1 MLLVAGLRNPGAR
14 YERTRHNMGGDVAAV
29 LAERH
34 AAAFKKA
41 RRFIRAEV
49 AEMRIEDVRLVVARP
64 HTFMNESGQAI
75 APLVRYYKA
84 DPGDVVVVHDDIDVP
99 FGRLLVQLGRG
110 SGGNNGVKSIM
121 ASLSTQDF
129 WRVRCGVGRP
139 PGGMDPADFVL
150 RPFSAAQREEADLM
164 IQRAA
169 DLVEVFALEGGDA
182 ARQRAGELNA
192 LE

>member
-14 YERTRHNMGGDVAAV
+14 YERTRHNVGGDVAA
-29 LAERH
+29 LLTERH

-49 AEMRIEDVRLVVARP
+49 AEMRIAEARLVVARP
-64 HTFMNESGQAI
+64 HTFMNESGQAV
-75 APLVRYYKA
+75 APLARYYKT
-84 DPGDVVVVHDDIDVP
+84 DPDDLIVVHDDIDVE
-99 FGRLLVQLGRG
+99 FGRLLVQHGRG

-121 ASLSTQDF
+121 TSLGTQDF

-150 RPFSAAQREEADLM
+150 RPFNAEQREQADLM
-164 IQRAA
+164 VQWAA
-169 DLVEVFALEGGDA
+169 DLVEVFVREGGDA